1 MEAYLD
7 NSATTRCSEGAAAM
21 VMKVM
26 REDFG
31 NPSSMH
37 TKGVEAEH
45 YIREAK
51 DFFAKNLKVDEKE
64 IYGIRKLTFTH
75 EAGGIPVVTLEVYP
89 KILTV
94 DSYLAF
100 DVKTLFEKR

>member
-7 NSATTRCSEGAAAM
+7 NSATTCCSEGAAAM

-64 IYGIRKLTFTH
+64 IMDAVISGKLHGIRSCAR
-75 EAGGIPVVTLEVYP
+75 E
-89 KILTV
+89 
-94 DSYLAF
+94 
-100 DVKTLFEKR
+100 